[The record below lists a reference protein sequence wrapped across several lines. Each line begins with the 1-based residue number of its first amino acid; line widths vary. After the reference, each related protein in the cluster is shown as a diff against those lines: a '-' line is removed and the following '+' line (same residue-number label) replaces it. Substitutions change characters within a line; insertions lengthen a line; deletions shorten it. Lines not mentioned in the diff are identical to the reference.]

1 MSKIYRATV
10 QEDKEGNP
18 FIELKTELL
27 NQLGWK
33 EGDEIEWEAMPV
45 DGEEDEYLGAFIYK
59 VGTSCKM
66 NVCEP
71 SPLKVTDKKRIKTN
85 GTFTS
90 K

>member
-1 MSKIYRATV
+1 MTKIYRATV

-33 EGDEIEWEAMPV
+33 DGDEIEWEAMPV

-85 GTFTS
+85 GPPTS

>member
-1 MSKIYRATV
+1 MTKIYRATV

-66 NVCEP
+66 EVCEP

>member
-1 MSKIYRATV
+1 MNKIYRTTV
-10 QEDKEGNP
+10 QEDKEGNE

>member
-66 NVCEP
+66 EVCEP

>member
-1 MSKIYRATV
+1 MSKIYRAIV

-18 FIELKTELL
+18 FIELKTEVL

-45 DGEEDEYLGAFIYK
+45 DGEVDEYLGAFIYK

-66 NVCEP
+66 EVCEP

>member
-1 MSKIYRATV
+1 MTKIYRATV

>member
-1 MSKIYRATV
+1 MSKIYRAIV

-45 DGEEDEYLGAFIYK
+45 DGEDDEYLGAFIYK

-66 NVCEP
+66 EVCEP

>member
-45 DGEEDEYLGAFIYK
+45 DGEDDEYLGAFIYK

-66 NVCEP
+66 EVCEP

>member
-1 MSKIYRATV
+1 MIYRATV